1 MVQMIHTPLPENQMP
16 FTKFKT
22 ALDVFRHNLA
32 ESERANENVISLLS
46 ENEKLRQE
54 LEFYKQSAAGK
65 IFDL

>member
-1 MVQMIHTPLPENQMP
+1 ML

-22 ALDVFRHNLA
+22 ALDVFRRNLS
-32 ESERANENVISLLS
+32 ESERANANSLLS

-54 LEFYKQSAAGK
+54 FEFYKQSAAGK

>member
-1 MVQMIHTPLPENQMP
+1 MVQTIHTLSPAIEM
-16 FTKFKT
+16 FVTKFKT
-22 ALDVFRHNLA
+22 ALDVFRNNLT
-32 ESERANENVISLLS
+32 ESERVNANVTSLLS

>member
-1 MVQMIHTPLPENQMP
+1 MTRTPLPAIEMLV
-16 FTKFKT
+16 TKFKT

-32 ESERANENVISLLS
+32 ESERVNANVTSLLL

-54 LEFYKQSAAGK
+54 LELYKQSASGK

>member
-1 MVQMIHTPLPENQMP
+1 MLV
-16 FTKFKT
+16 TKFKT
-22 ALDVFRHNLA
+22 ALDVFRHDLTD
-32 ESERANENVISLLS
+32 SERLNVNVTSLLS

>member
-1 MVQMIHTPLPENQMP
+1 MP

-22 ALDVFRHNLA
+22 ALDVFRHNFD

>member
-22 ALDVFRHNLA
+22 ALGVFRHNFD
-32 ESERANENVISLLS
+32 ESERANANANSLLS